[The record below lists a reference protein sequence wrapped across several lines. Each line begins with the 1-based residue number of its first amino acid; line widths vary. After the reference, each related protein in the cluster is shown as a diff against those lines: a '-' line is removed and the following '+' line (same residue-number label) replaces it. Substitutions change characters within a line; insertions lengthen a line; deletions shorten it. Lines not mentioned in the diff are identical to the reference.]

1 MAACSH
7 PAPSPLSGAAAK
19 LVADKSVPGFCL
31 LKSILPELLKI
42 NKTFIKLTLKMY
54 ITANVIRQETEK

>member
-1 MAACSH
+1 M
-7 PAPSPLSGAAAK
+7 K

-42 NKTFIKLTLKMY
+42 SKTFIKLTLKMY
-54 ITANVIRQETEK
+54 ITANVIRQETEE